1 MSSLFGGMVEP
12 FPFVLASK
20 VFIDADQY
28 EFLISGGAAIT
39 WRLHDRLPVILREFE
54 RQGILSPV
62 SFRSLLRPKLSGASP
77 DCGGRS
83 FIR

>member
-39 WRLHDRLPVILREFE
+39 WRLHE
-54 RQGILSPV
+54 
-62 SFRSLLRPKLSGASP
+62 
-77 DCGGRS
+77 
-83 FIR
+83 

>member
-1 MSSLFGGMVEP
+1 MRVVLGAWGIGAFIAVNSEVWQRRFGEDPYFKGTLPPMSSLFGGMVEP

-39 WRLHDRLPVILREFE
+39 WRLHE
-54 RQGILSPV
+54 
-62 SFRSLLRPKLSGASP
+62 
-77 DCGGRS
+77 
-83 FIR
+83 